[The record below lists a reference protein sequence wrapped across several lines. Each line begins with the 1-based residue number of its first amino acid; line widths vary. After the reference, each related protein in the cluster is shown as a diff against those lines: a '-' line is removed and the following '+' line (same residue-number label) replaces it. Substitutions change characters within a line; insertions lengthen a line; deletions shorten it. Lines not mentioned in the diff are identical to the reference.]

1 MKNISFTFVLIL
13 IFAVFITGCTQEP
26 RVRYIYIGD
35 DNGQGYTNYY
45 NRDIDY
51 TNYYGSECS
60 IRVRNETNRN
70 IVCFKGIPSDDT
82 LIGGV
87 RAGTTSGL
95 KRDDRLFYN
104 SGDFVLYVV
113 TEDDYL
119 YYQKYY
125 YELGHNPLDMI
136 YVYYNADSEAN
147 SNMVYTISRY
157 LDGDAYLMLNNPTYY
172 NIELRMNGPWGEPLT
187 FAGANMVQATIPVR
201 YGDYSIYPA
210 FRRFDRRIGE
220 MLTCFP
226 IDGIDSRLVFL
237 DFTLDWMCNT
247 WEINVTNLFDPSAFN
262 DYSIPGSA
270 YISVHNGHSRT
281 GVSLYKG
288 SNTEAAITS
297 TGGRVINTGKT
308 LVFEVPMS
316 SRDRTSISTQTDIV
330 GWKIGSNM
338 MNCAIPQLLV
348 EAGRMYFL
356 EVQGDSIDDLTA
368 DWRYWSDGGIASD
381 EVNFEED

>member
-35 DNGQGYTNYY
+35 DNGQDYTNYY

-70 IVCFKGIPSDDT
+70 IVCFKGTPSADT

-172 NIELRMNGPWGEPLT
+172 NIELRMDSPWGEALA
-187 FAGANMVQATIPVR
+187 FEAANTVQTKIPVS
-201 YGDYSIYPA
+201 YYYYTLYPTL
-210 FRRFDRRIGE
+210 RRLDMRTGE
-220 MLTCFP
+220 ILTWFP
-226 IDGIDSRLVFL
+226 KNIIDGGLVYIQNRLHEDNRYWEIYV
-237 DFTLDWMCNT
+237 LDW
-247 WEINVTNLFDPSAFN
+247 FDPSAFEE
-262 DYSIPGSA
+262 YSRPGAA
-270 YISVHNGHSRT
+270 YVTIYNGNTQT
-281 GVSLYKG
+281 GIKLYKG
-288 SNTEAAITS
+288 AYAEAAVTS
-297 TGGRVINTGKT
+297 TGGKTINTGKT
-308 LVFEVPMS
+308 LVFEVPMTSLDS
-316 SRDRTSISTQTDIV
+316 SYISSTVTISGWMVGSYMRDINV
-330 GWKIGSNM
+330 
-338 MNCAIPQLLV
+338 PELEV
-348 EAGRMYFL
+348 EAGKMYYL
-356 EVQGDSIDDLTA
+356 EVSGSSAYEINA
-368 DWRYWSDGGIASD
+368 AWRSWMEGGIVSD
-381 EVNFEED
+381 EIDFNW